1 MLESPIDL
9 PSIYRETA
17 CGETRRSIVDDMFA
31 DRELVC
37 VGNIDRELVNALIL
51 QIRCLEKQDPHA
63 GIAIFINSPGG
74 EVSSG
79 LALYDVMQAALLFLS
94 GDEREM
100 LPHSTVMIHDPL
112 IPSGVGGSALELRS
126 VADRIMRTREVTAQ
140 VIANQLAKA
149 GINVE
154 IESVD
159 WNTWLNRVYKESE
172 FEATIVSV
180 DGPIA
185 YPTSFLSRYVSTASD
200 NFVKFNS
207 KAFDETY
214 AKALEETDDAEQV
227 RLFKEAQKIISDE
240 CASVYIQDID
250 SVVINSPAFGGF
262 EAYPLY
268 VDDYS
273 AMYSVQ

>member
-51 QIRCLEKQDPHA
+51 QIRCLEKHA

-79 LALYDVMQAALLFLS
+79 LALYDVMQAVSCPIRTVCLGTAASMAALLFLS

-112 IPSGVGGSALELRS
+112 IPSGVGGSA
-126 VADRIMRTREVTAQ
+126 DRIMRTREVTAQ
-140 VIANQLAKA
+140 VIAKHTGHSLDE
-149 GINVE
+149 V
-154 IESVD
+154 
-159 WNTWLNRVYKESE
+159 L
-172 FEATIVSV
+172 EATAR
-180 DGPIA
+180 DA
-185 YPTSFLSRYVSTASD
+185 WF
-200 NFVKFNS
+200 
-207 KAFDETY
+207 
-214 AKALEETDDAEQV
+214 DAE
-227 RLFKEAQKIISDE
+227 EAVAWGLADR
-240 CASVYIQDID
+240 
-250 SVVINSPAFGGF
+250 VIT
-262 EAYPLY
+262 EL
-268 VDDYS
+268 
-273 AMYSVQ
+273 

>member
-79 LALYDVMQAALLFLS
+79 LALYDVMQAVSCPIRTVCLGTASSMAALLFLS

-140 VIANQLAKA
+140 VIAKHTGHSLDEVLE
-149 GINVE
+149 GRPSHGVSPTGSSPSCRG
-154 IESVD
+154 SVD
-159 WNTWLNRVYKESE
+159 SICRRPSG
-172 FEATIVSV
+172 TI
-180 DGPIA
+180 
-185 YPTSFLSRYVSTASD
+185 
-200 NFVKFNS
+200 
-207 KAFDETY
+207 
-214 AKALEETDDAEQV
+214 
-227 RLFKEAQKIISDE
+227 
-240 CASVYIQDID
+240 CAI
-250 SVVINSPAFGGF
+250 
-262 EAYPLY
+262 
-268 VDDYS
+268 
-273 AMYSVQ
+273 MKR

>member
-140 VIANQLAKA
+140 AIANHPGPSLDE
-149 GINVE
+149 V
-154 IESVD
+154 
-159 WNTWLNRVYKESE
+159 R
-172 FEATIVSV
+172 EAPGR
-180 DGPIA
+180 DA
-185 YPTSFLSRYVSTASD
+185 WF
-200 NFVKFNS
+200 
-207 KAFDETY
+207 
-214 AKALEETDDAEQV
+214 DAE
-227 RLFKEAQKIISDE
+227 EAVAWGLADR
-240 CASVYIQDID
+240 
-250 SVVINSPAFGGF
+250 VIT
-262 EAYPLY
+262 EL
-268 VDDYS
+268 
-273 AMYSVQ
+273 